1 MKVKLGKLAKQV
13 MKELDGYGVEVGL
26 EIEKIVDEVAEE
38 AAKDLRREAP
48 RLTGD
53 YAEAWTYSTGDT
65 KRTRYSK
72 VIHAE
77 KPQYAVS
84 HLLEKGHQKRN
95 GGRVEPQVHIE
106 PVKQAAVKKL
116 ESEIRKRL

>member
-1 MKVKLGKLAKQV
+1 
-13 MKELDGYGVEVGL
+13 MKELDGYGVEAGL

-38 AAKDLRREAP
+38 AAKDLQREAP

-53 YAEAWTYSTGDT
+53 YAEAWTYSLGDT

-72 VIHAE
+72 VVYAE

-95 GGRVEPQVHIE
+95 GGRVEPRVHIE
-106 PVKQAAVKKL
+106 PVEKAAVKKL
-116 ESEIRKRL
+116 EREIRKRL